1 MEQRVKS
8 IFARRKLERGGVMKT
23 VATNQK
29 VITNFNNGYYGL
41 TVLQIDERHE
51 VSSKHL
57 PPATKMLA
65 DVQSN
70 DHYYRYV
77 VNYNIHY
84 FFRSINDEQAETLLN
99 YLIARIGSEK
109 VVSIAE
115 NFTEEMEEE
124 YHVY

>member
-1 MEQRVKS
+1 MKS
-8 IFARRKLERGGVMKT
+8 
-23 VATNQK
+23 VATNRPI
-29 VITNFNNGYYGL
+29 ITNFSNGYYGL
-41 TVLQIDERHE
+41 TVLEVDERYT
-51 VSSKHL
+51 VSRKHL
-57 PPATKMLA
+57 PPSTKILA
-65 DVQSN
+65 DVRSSEP
-70 DHYYRYV
+70 YFRYV

-115 NFTEEMEEE
+115 NFTEEMEKE